1 MRRTGVLAALGV
13 LLAMTLAAC
22 GGERVEQPPPATMSS
37 HQVKA
42 IAENLLAAYNLGDY
56 QAFSRDL
63 SLPAKLIVDEDAF
76 AEFRTENLP
85 VTGPFMAVTSVQ
97 PEPAKPG
104 RDHVRYL
111 VRAQFQHLNAAA
123 LVITLSREG
132 QVEGLQLHPRAEKV
146 WPSQR

>member
-22 GGERVEQPPPATMSS
+22 AGEAAEQAPTAITSN

-42 IAENLLAAYNLGDY
+42 IAENMLAAYNLGDY

-63 SLPAKLIVDEDAF
+63 SLPAKLIVDEDVF
-76 AEFRTENLP
+76 AEFRTENLS

-97 PEPAKPG
+97 PEPGKQDP
-104 RDHVRYL
+104 DHARYL
-111 VRAQFQHLNAAA
+111 VRAQFRHLNVVA
-123 LVITLSREG
+123 LVLMLSHDG
-132 QVEGLQLHPRAEKV
+132 QVEGLELYPRTE
-146 WPSQR
+146 W

>member
-1 MRRTGVLAALGV
+1 MRRTGTLAALGV

-22 GGERVEQPPPATMSS
+22 AGERVEQAPPAAMSN
-37 HQVKA
+37 HQVQA
-42 IAENLLAAYNLGDY
+42 IAENMLSAYNLGDY

-76 AEFRTENLP
+76 AEFRSENLSI
-85 VTGPFMAVTSVQ
+85 TGPFMAVTGVQ

-111 VRAQFQHLNAAA
+111 VRAQFQHLNAVA
-123 LVITLSREG
+123 LVITLSRDGE
-132 QVEGLQLHPRAEKV
+132 VEGLELYPRTG
-146 WPSQR
+146 W